1 MNKKSLF
8 IIPLSVLMLVGCN
21 GKNSGGSTTPV
32 EETFTVVWKNYDGA
46 VLETDTGLKKGEM
59 PHYDGDTPSR
69 VATAQ
74 YTYTFE
80 GWSPEVVA
88 VTADAEYTATYSR
101 ALNSYTVTWVVNGET
116 VKTEPVEYGSTV
128 AWTAADP
135 TKASTAEYDYT
146 FNGWDYN
153 LATPITGNTTITAQ
167 FTPVKRSYTITFL
180 NSDGSEIEHHS
191 VEYGEMPSCSVTPE
205 KAGDATYN
213 YDFAGWDNELVSV
226 TGAATY
232 TATYTAVPLDFS
244 DMGTY
249 YRCNGL
255 KNNAYS
261 GEVNIPS
268 TWKGKPVQSIYEYGF
283 AGCQGITSVT
293 IPTSVTEIGARAFQN
308 SSITSISIPG
318 SVEVIPEDL
327 CYNCSKLANLELH
340 EGTKTIAAEAFMS
353 TAIRELTLV
362 DSLTSI
368 GNNSFGECKQ
378 LLRIISASGD
388 GFADCTTNSY
398 AFAYSGCLT
407 EFINNTSLS
416 ADVIRSKLGSQS
428 GYYYVYRITTAENAG
443 TFEFEEN
450 AANSGDFKR
459 IFYTYPDS
467 SDIYL
472 VGAFGNGTTLRTGKA
487 TRVKTFAFYHRD
499 DIVHLYIGSSI
510 VQMGLEKSAFNSAY
524 SIEDVTFEGNDYL
537 DIGHSCFRDCRSLAT
552 VNWGTRKVDAIRGLA
567 FASCRSLVV
576 TLPTACPEL
585 VLYSEAF
592 TETIGT
598 SLEVTA
604 NVKAIDGNP
613 FCKMPNLTTLTVE
626 TGNAYYKAVDN
637 VLFTLD
643 GKKLVAYA
651 TNKPETSYAIPS
663 GTEVTGDYSMNSVKN
678 LQTISLPLSLTKVG
692 YASLVGAD
700 AITAISYEGTVTDC
714 GNITGINT
722 WWKPSQISTITCSDG
737 TWPA

>member
-8 IIPLSVLMLVGCN
+8 ILPLSVLMLVGCN
-21 GKNSGGSTTPV
+21 GKNSGGSTTSV
-32 EETFTVVWKNYDGA
+32 EETFTVVWKNYDGT
-46 VLETDTGLKKGEM
+46 VLETDTGLKKGET
-59 PHYDGDTPSR
+59 PTYDSADPSR
-69 VATAQ
+69 EATAQ
-74 YTYTFE
+74 YTYVFN

-88 VTADAEYTATYSR
+88 VTKDAEYTATFR
-101 ALNSYTVTWVVNGET
+101 RDLNDYTVTWVVEGT
-116 VKTEPVEYGSTV
+116 PVKTVTVGYGTTV
-128 AWTAADP
+128 SWTEDNP
-135 TKASTAEYDYT
+135 TKASTAEYNYV
-146 FNGWDYN
+146 FAGWDHN
-153 LATPITGNTTITAQ
+153 DSDPIVGNTTITAQ

-180 NSDGSEIEHHS
+180 NEDLSEIEHHS
-191 VEYGEMPSCSVTPE
+191 VEYGQMPVCETTPE
-205 KAGDATYN
+205 KEGTATYN
-213 YDFAGWDNELVSV
+213 YDFAGWDNEIATV
-226 TGAATY
+226 TGEATY
-232 TATYTAVPLDFS
+232 TATFVAVPLDFS
-244 DMGTY
+244 DMGDY

-255 KNNAYS
+255 KNNSYA

-268 TWKGKPVQSIYEYGF
+268 TWKGKPVKTIYEYGF
-283 AGCQGITSVT
+283 ASCPNITSVT
-293 IPTSVTEIGARAFQN
+293 IPSSVIDIGQRAFQN

-327 CYNCSKLANLELH
+327 CYNCSKLANIELH

-388 GFADCTTNSY
+388 GFANCTTNSY
-398 AFAYSGCLT
+398 AFAYSGSLT

-443 TFEFEEN
+443 TFEFEEE
-450 AANSGDFKR
+450 AASGEFKR

-472 VGAFGNGTTLRTGKA
+472 VGAIGNGTTLRTGKA
-487 TRVKTFAFYHRD
+487 THVKAFAFYHRD

-510 VQMGLEKSAFNSAY
+510 VQMGLEQSAFNSAY

-537 DIGHSCFRDCRSLAT
+537 DISKSCFRDCRSLAT

-598 SLEVTA
+598 SLVVTA

-626 TGNAYYKAVDN
+626 AGSLYYKAVDN

-663 GTEVTGDYSMNSVKN
+663 GTEVTGDYSMNSVAN

-692 YASLVGAD
+692 YASLVGAA
-700 AITAISYEGTVTDC
+700 AITAISYEGTVDQC
-714 GNITGINT
+714 GQITGIST
-722 WWKPSQISTITCSDG
+722 WWKPSQISTIACSDG